1 VYLVGSYHTG
11 GSGMIDADTVVM
23 RATNSD
29 FELARQAVEDVY
41 LATSQHRTSLDET
54 ALREA
59 MDESI

>member
-1 VYLVGSYHTG
+1 
-11 GSGMIDADTVVM
+11 MIDADTVVM